1 VFHKKKEFIPEPTH
15 PSIERAR
22 KLATLLDSAITIPVI
37 NKKIGLDPILGL
49 LPVSGDVIAA
59 LMGLYIVY
67 VSWEIGLPTHI
78 TTRMLTYL
86 LIDIVLGLLP
96 VVGDMADFFFKSNKL
111 NIKLLEEGY
120 KQHGAR
126 DRVSSTSYK
135 TTIDVKAETV

>member
-1 VFHKKKEFIPEPTH
+1 MFHKKKDFIPEPTH

-22 KLATLLDSAITIPVI
+22 KLATLLDSAFTIPI
-37 NKKIGLDPILGL
+37 IKKKIGLDPILGL

-78 TTRMLTYL
+78 TTRMLSYL
-86 LIDIVLGLLP
+86 IIDIVLGLVP
-96 VVGDMADFFFKSNKL
+96 VVGDMADFFWKSNKL

-120 KQHGAR
+120 KKHGAR
-126 DRVSSTSYK
+126 DRGSSAFYN
-135 TTIDVKAETV
+135 TTIDVQAETV